1 MMGTLSVMIRHS
13 PCHLFVAI
21 KHSSPR
27 GMELG
32 VVGKG
37 NQDDVFEHWEHQD
50 VWQGEVS
57 AAESDARQQAVC
69 PAPAHEAGYAEIAST
84 VEAEDEVEAEPTE
97 VWV

>member
-1 MMGTLSVMIRHS
+1 
-13 PCHLFVAI
+13 
-21 KHSSPR
+21 
-27 GMELG
+27 MELG

-84 VEAEDEVEAEPTE
+84 VEAEDEIEAEPTE
-97 VWV
+97 VWVWPGELLSQLRRRLSSSSWVSFLC